1 MLENGAVISYI
12 PYPPNRTLTSALNEF
27 PFGRSCASMLGCLLN
42 RMSSVLFFI
51 ELCVPIAATSASR
64 FIDIF
69 RKRKEKVLLTSHVKK
84 VTYGP

>member
-69 RKRKEKVLLTSHVKK
+69 RKKK
-84 VTYGP
+84 KKFY